1 MLTYAAEVCAVISL
15 AVACVAL
22 PVTAIGFGIEVLR
35 STLRERRTSLPA
47 PASTGRT
54 GACL

>member
-22 PVTAIGFGIEVLR
+22 PVTAIGFGIEALR
-35 STLRERRTSLPA
+35 STLKDRRREGQKRA
-47 PASTGRT
+47 A
-54 GACL
+54 AA